1 MSSLSKIQKNI
12 NVYNQNQVITLK
24 RSDYE
29 QQIVNIRMQEKQMYQ
44 EKLEHIV
51 EIYANELNNNAR
63 VYLDTLLIHIAYELG
78 NQLEC
83 FQDEV
88 ENKEQKIEL
97 IQNILINIQKE
108 IERYNK
114 YKKPSKELQKIKNKL
129 KKFLNIAF

>member
-1 MSSLSKIQKNI
+1 MSSLSKLQKNI
-12 NVYNQNQVITLK
+12 NVYNQNQVITMK

-29 QQIVNIRMQEKQMYQ
+29 QQISNIRMQERQMYKQ
-44 EKLEHIV
+44 KLEQIV
-51 EIYANELNNNAR
+51 EVYRDELNKNASI
-63 VYLDTLLIHIAYELG
+63 YIDTILIHTAYELG
-78 NQLEC
+78 KQLEC

-114 YKKPSKELQKIKNKL
+114 YKKPSKELQKIKNKV
-129 KKFLNIAF
+129 KKYLNIEF